1 MTVDKSHYLVDSLK
15 GISSAI
21 PKANV
26 PMVKGMSPAAPT
38 NTKIPSKNIAKDS
51 KATNVRKE
59 FHK

>member
-15 GISSAI
+15 GISSPI

-26 PMVKGMSPAAPT
+26 PIVRNTSSAAPT
-38 NTKIPSKNIAKDS
+38 NTSIPSKNISKDAKLTNS
-51 KATNVRKE
+51 KKE